1 MKTIDKAETARMS
14 EAELYQNEMK
24 LKISR
29 DYKNT
34 IDTAFDEGKLE
45 GKMEGIIEGKL
56 EARLEGRVEGEHQVK
71 LEIARKMKHK
81 GFSENEIAEMTGLS
95 ASDILLL

>member
-1 MKTIDKAETARMS
+1 
-14 EAELYQNEMK
+14 MK

-34 IDTAFDEGKLE
+34 VDTAFDEGKLK
-45 GKMEGIIEGKL
+45 GKIEGIIEGQLK
-56 EARLEGRVEGEHQVK
+56 V
-71 LEIARKMKHK
+71 LEIARKMKQK
-81 GFSENEIAEMTGLS
+81 GLSVDEIAEMTGLS